1 MGDHGPRY
9 SIYRHLDAAH
19 REDNNPALIVIPP
32 NNLSEGKL
40 TKLKQN
46 TKKLL
51 TGFDI
56 YATLADIVNVTD
68 VDLKGISLFR
78 DIPEDRTCTSLQI
91 APQFCICEIESHKL
105 DSHAIITQQLSDYI
119 ITYIND
125 ALKAKKQHCAL
136 LRLDKSVPP
145 KAEQVMLP
153 GTSDKVRAY
162 KLTFQTLPGEGK
174 FFAYLQVDDTSGV
187 RKISKMSYHIYR
199 MNSYRSQAWCTPQLR
214 NFSQSLIRFC
224 YCRIVP
230 FLSE

>member
-1 MGDHGPRY
+1 M
-9 SIYRHLDAAH
+9 DAAH

-32 NNLSEGKL
+32 DNLSEDKL
-40 TKLKQN
+40 TKLKEN
-46 TKKLL
+46 TKRLL

-68 VDLKGISLFR
+68 VDLKGLSLFKN
-78 DIPEDRTCTSLQI
+78 IPENRTCTSLQI
-91 APQFCICEIESHKL
+91 SPQFCICETESHKL

-119 ITYIND
+119 IAYMNS
-125 ALKAKKQHCAL
+125 ALEQKRQYCAL
-136 LRLDKSVPP
+136 LRLDKSIPP

-153 GTSDKVRAY
+153 GTSDRVRAY
-162 KLTFQTLPGEGK
+162 KLTFQTLPGKGK
-174 FFAYLQVDDTSGV
+174 FFVYLQVDDTSGI
-187 RKISKMSYHIYR
+187 RKISNMNNYIFR

-224 YCRIVP
+224 YCRIIP